1 MSRGFG
7 AAKQNPRSAA
17 AAVDTHVLGRG
28 MRVRGRVSGEGNVR
42 IEGEVEGDVKV
53 SGQLELAATGTLIGS
68 VSASQVTLDGSLQGD
83 VEASGPIH
91 IRAGAR
97 VVGDMNGAEVSL
109 EEGASFRGRI
119 DATFELPD
127 GLEAGASKPA
137 TVAGS
142 RRR

>member
-7 AAKQNPRSAA
+7 AAKQNSRSTAA
-17 AAVDTHVLGRG
+17 AGDVHVLGRSL
-28 MRVRGRVSGEGNVR
+28 RIKGRVSGEGNVR
-42 IEGEVEGDVKV
+42 LEGEVEGDVKV
-53 SGQLELAATGTLIGS
+53 SGQFEVAATGTLLGN
-68 VSASQVTLDGSLQGD
+68 VAATQVTVDGSLQGD

-97 VVGDMNGAEVSL
+97 VAGDMNGAEVSL

-119 DATFELPD
+119 DAAFDLPE
-127 GLEAGASKPA
+127 GLEEGAAKPA
-137 TVAGS
+137 PVAAA

>member
-1 MSRGFG
+1 
-7 AAKQNPRSAA
+7 
-17 AAVDTHVLGRG
+17 

-42 IEGEVEGDVKV
+42 LEGEVEGDVKV
-53 SGQLELAATGTLIGS
+53 SGQLEIAATGTLVGG
-68 VSASQVTLDGSLQGD
+68 VSANQVTVDGSLQGD

-97 VVGDMNGAEVSL
+97 VVGDMNGSEVSL

-119 DATFELPD
+119 DASFELPD
-127 GLEAGASKPA
+127 GLEAGPAKPA
-137 TVAGS
+137 PAAGA